1 MVGKGEKGRN
11 VQMSKSSKIIL
22 NIFLIGT
29 IFFLGSYFG
38 YKSNGVE
45 LQGLLYTG
53 VVSLI
58 GLVVTVT
65 VSLFRKNKSTS
76 M

>member
-1 MVGKGEKGRN
+1 MNKKSKG
-11 VQMSKSSKIIL
+11 MIS
-22 NIFLIGT
+22 IFLAGT

-45 LQGLLYTG
+45 LLGLLYTG
-53 VVSLI
+53 IASLI
-58 GLVVTVT
+58 GLIVTGA
-65 VSLFRKNKSTS
+65 VSLFRKNKSTN

>member
-1 MVGKGEKGRN
+1 
-11 VQMSKSSKIIL
+11 MSKLSKIIL
-22 NIFLIGT
+22 NVFLVGT

-45 LQGLLYTG
+45 LQGLLYAG

-58 GLVVTVT
+58 GLVVTST